1 MQPRLSSSR
10 QWTALPKELITQVK
24 SIFGQNFK
32 DSIGEGHIEVDGRI
46 YPGEILLMVGYRAPK
61 SLKQSNFEISM
72 AYQREKD
79 NVLKL
84 LHLGVDA
91 AASLFEQ
98 FFAAENDHDFPR
110 IWESV
115 PFEGRELFIQ
125 YTTTNTELE
134 GQADRLL
141 GLKGEEG
148 LAKGDW
154 EAEEETAEEIKA
166 RLGVNGEEDEEEHV
180 HGPDCDHDHD
190 DDDDHGGK
198 AH

>member
-1 MQPRLSSSR
+1 MQHRLSSSL

-24 SIFGQNFK
+24 SIFRQNFK
-32 DSIGEGHIEVDGRI
+32 DSIGEGKIEVDGRI

-61 SLKQSNFEISM
+61 GLKQSNFEISM
-72 AYQREKD
+72 AYKREKD

-84 LHLGVDA
+84 LHLAVDA

-115 PFEGRELFIQ
+115 PFEGRELFVQ

-134 GQADRLL
+134 DQADRLL
-141 GLKGEEG
+141 GLKGDEHLAEG
-148 LAKGDW
+148 NWDTA
-154 EAEEETAEEIKA
+154 EETAEEIKA
-166 RLGVNGEEDEEEHV
+166 RLGVDGENEEDEHV

-190 DDDDHGGK
+190 DDDHGGK

>member
-10 QWTALPKELITQVK
+10 QWTALPKELITQVN
-24 SIFGQNFK
+24 SIFRQNFK
-32 DSIGEGHIEVDGRI
+32 EAIGAGKIEVDGRI
-46 YPGEILLMVGYRAPK
+46 YPGEILLLIGYRAPK
-61 SLKQSNFEISM
+61 GLKQSNFEISM
-72 AYQREKD
+72 TYKREKD

-84 LHLGVDA
+84 LHLAVDA

-115 PFEGRELFIQ
+115 QFEGRELFIQ

-134 GQADRLL
+134 SEADKLL
-141 GLKGEEG
+141 GLKGDER
-148 LAKGDW
+148 LAEGDW
-154 EAEEETAEEIKA
+154 DPDEESAEKIKA
-166 RLGVNGEEDEEEHV
+166 RLGVDGETDDDEEHV

-190 DDDDHGGK
+190 DDDDGGK